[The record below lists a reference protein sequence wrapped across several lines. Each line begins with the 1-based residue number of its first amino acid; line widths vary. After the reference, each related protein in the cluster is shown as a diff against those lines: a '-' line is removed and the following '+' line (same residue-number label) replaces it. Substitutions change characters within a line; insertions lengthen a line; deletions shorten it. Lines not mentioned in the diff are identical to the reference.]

1 MDAIFLTRLKH
12 ILDSTGAFVVLTTFW
27 RHFHEYITYVF
38 HRHGVDAGCVL
49 PLPAGATGGKQCT
62 KNFLRHHRL
71 RQRSSGLV
79 CDEGLDTNVM
89 IGRSA
94 EDEGE
99 YSSRAEEIEAWLQ
112 MYGNRYLGSADDIEA
127 FNGEKQS
134 TGECSNIDSIH
145 DSCEDQRKSVE
156 GYEFHPTHW
165 KYAILDDRP
174 SAAKPGTPL
183 FERFVLTQTK
193 LGLTEQDVERVIE
206 LLRHGPKTCR

>member
-1 MDAIFLTRLKH
+1 M
-12 ILDSTGAFVVLTTFW
+12 VLTTFW

-38 HRHGVDAGCVL
+38 HRHGVDAGFVL
-49 PLPAGATGGKQCT
+49 PLPVGATRGKQCT

-79 CDEGLDTNVM
+79 CGEGLEMNAM
-89 IGRSA
+89 FGRSA

-99 YSSRAEEIEAWLQ
+99 YSSRAEEIEAWLR
-112 MYGNRYLGSADDIEA
+112 MYGERYLGSCDDNEA
-127 FNGEKQS
+127 CNDQKQCIGE
-134 TGECSNIDSIH
+134 GNNAGSIH
-145 DSCEDQRKSVE
+145 HTYEDQSKSIE
-156 GYEFHPTHW
+156 GYEFHPKHW

-206 LLRHGPKTCR
+206 LLRHGPETCR